1 VVHPIVLL
9 ACYSFVFQIV
19 FRVRP
24 FSAATDNFAVFLF
37 CGILPWLYF
46 QEVMTRSCNCIIEN
60 SNLIKKTIFPSEILP
75 VSHVFSALVTN
86 IIGMVILLL
95 MLVIL
100 GLLKW
105 TVVFVPVYLF
115 LLAVF
120 SLGLGWLLAA
130 MQVFLR
136 DTLQVV
142 TVVLVFWFW
151 FTPIFY
157 STSQVPEPY
166 RSLIALNPLTH
177 VVEGYRLVLL
187 EGSIPDPEGL
197 LILAGFALLSFFIGG
212 YVFRNTKREFA
223 DVL

>member
-1 VVHPIVLL
+1 
-9 ACYSFVFQIV
+9 
-19 FRVRP
+19 
-24 FSAATDNFAVFLF
+24 
-37 CGILPWLYF
+37 
-46 QEVMTRSCNCIIEN
+46 
-60 SNLIKKTIFPSEILP
+60 
-75 VSHVFSALVTN
+75 
-86 IIGMVILLL
+86 
-95 MLVIL
+95 L

-105 TVVFVPVYLF
+105 TAVFFPAYLF

-187 EGSIPDPEGL
+187 EGSIPDPKGL